1 MISPNLAWWAEY
13 PFAPPL
19 EPNSDLVLHR
29 LISPNSTM
37 ANHPVPPLNGT
48 RLKTTLK
55 MAISKL
61 KFLQEKKTAISKQQ
75 RRQLADYLSAGK
87 ELSAKIRVE
96 NIIRED
102 INIELLEHCELYCEL
117 LLARAPIITD
127 PQRHTVDPGLKEAI
141 LSVVFLSHHTELRE
155 LNTLTDLFR
164 QKYGPEFIQRVL
176 ENENGDYVPEKIVK
190 KCSIEAP
197 SEVLVE
203 LYLTEIARAYEVPYS
218 GLKDEFDDDGGSGG
232 IGETVSQPVKE
243 APIAANDAP
252 LSSEA
257 PKVEPAKPAAS
268 DFDSLKA
275 RFSALKR

>member
-1 MISPNLAWWAEY
+1 
-13 PFAPPL
+13 
-19 EPNSDLVLHR
+19 
-29 LISPNSTM
+29 M

-61 KFLQEKKTAISKQQ
+61 KFLQEKKAAISKQQ
-75 RRQLADYLSAGK
+75 RRQLADYLSARK

-141 LSVVFLSHHTELRE
+141 LSIVFLSHHTELRE
-155 LNTLTDLFR
+155 LNTLADLFR

-176 ENENGDYVPEKIVK
+176 ENEDGEYVPEKIVK

-218 GLKDEFDDDGGSGG
+218 GLKDDLDDDEDGGSGG
-232 IGETVSQPVKE
+232 IGETIAQPALE
-243 APIAANDAP
+243 APIAAEDAP
-252 LSSEA
+252 APAEA
-257 PKVEPAKPAAS
+257 PKVESAKSAAS